1 MSFFT
6 EKVRCSECG
15 ENMVTVT
22 AAMERV
28 RERLLAENPKADIA
42 FVCPTCERDLVGP
55 EAFEARQQEDR
66 RMN

>member
-6 EKVRCSECG
+6 EKVLCSECH

-28 RERLLAENPKADIA
+28 RENLFAENPKADIA
-42 FVCPTCERDLVGP
+42 FVCPTCERELVGP
-55 EAFEARQQEDR
+55 EAFDARQQNDR